1 MAINYN
7 TVTKRIFDILV
18 GSDYEVLMGDENA
31 KKTLDST
38 QAVRFY
44 VQDLHSMVFVDKK
57 EDKIKLYVSN
67 GEDADSI
74 EKLKNAIQK
83 TADHFM
89 LGFTVKNYGK
99 KLEPKDFAFQV
110 AVQESANMTG
120 TTKSSYQNL
129 NGGKLIIRHTKSINA
144 ESRGSRSRSIKSI
157 YVENKDG
164 ERFQFHTKWLTG
176 ARAMARHVGNGG
188 YPHDEV
194 GTTIKSLS
202 EEYSALRKFIRHAN
216 VKGFVNE
223 ETQGL
228 VEFAQKKTIA
238 IERAMRRMN
247 FEGLTV
253 NLAEADNDRAEQ
265 IKNSFTQHIT
275 SQAVESALPY
285 LQQLVLEKEAMDISH
300 EALRNVEDVVQ
311 RTPKF
316 EVIDM
321 DRNDHDN
328 PINLNFSDNDT
339 AIKHTAKYMRD
350 HIVDQQTKDAIDN
363 ALNHYDRWE
372 QDQKDQFNQIVRNMI
387 RKVVRINK
395 EQTQVPVDL
404 EVFESI
410 KKTAM
415 DFKIERILSK

>member
-7 TVTKRIFDILV
+7 NVTKRIFDILV
-18 GSDYEVLMGDENA
+18 GSDYQVLMGDENA
-31 KKTLDST
+31 KKTLDSSK
-38 QAVRFY
+38 AERFY
-44 VQDLHSMVFVDKK
+44 VQDLHSMVFVDKA

-67 GEDADSI
+67 MADADAV
-74 EKLKNAIQK
+74 EKLKSSIQK

-89 LGFTVKNYGK
+89 LGFSVKNYGK
-99 KLEPKDFAFQV
+99 KLEPKDFAFQI
-110 AVQESANMTG
+110 AVQESTNMTG
-120 TTKSSYQNL
+120 TTKSSYQSL

-157 YVENKDG
+157 FVENKDG
-164 ERFQFHTKWLTG
+164 ERFQFPVKWLTG
-176 ARAMARHVGNGG
+176 ARAMARHVGAGG
-188 YPHDEV
+188 YPHDAT
-194 GTTIKSLS
+194 GSTIRSLS
-202 EEYSALRKFIRHAN
+202 EEYTALRKFIRHAH

-223 ETQGL
+223 ETEGL

-253 NLAEADNDRAEQ
+253 NLAESDDDRTEQ
-265 IKNSFTQHIT
+265 LKNSFTQHIT

-285 LQQLVLEKEAMDISH
+285 LQKLMLEKEAMDVSH
-300 EALRNVEDVVQ
+300 EALSNVEQMVLN
-311 RTPKF
+311 TPKF
-316 EVIDM
+316 DVVDM
-321 DRNDHDN
+321 DRNDHNN

-339 AIKHTAKYMRD
+339 AIKHTAKYMMD
-350 HIVDQQTKDAIDN
+350 HIVDQNAKEAIDT
-363 ALNHYDRWE
+363 ALKHYDRWE
-372 QDQKDQFNQIVRNMI
+372 QDQKEHFNQIIRNMI

-415 DFKIERILSK
+415 NFKIERILSK

>member
-1 MAINYN
+1 MAINYSN
-7 TVTKRIFDILV
+7 VTKRIFDILV
-18 GSDYEVLMGDENA
+18 GSNYDVLMGDENA
-31 KKTLDST
+31 QKTLNPSE
-38 QAVRFY
+38 AIRFY
-44 VQDLHSMVFVDKK
+44 IQDLHSMVFVDKK

-67 GEDADSI
+67 GEDEDAVERLHD
-74 EKLKNAIQK
+74 AMQK

-89 LGFTVKNYGK
+89 LGFSAKNYGK

-110 AVQESANMTG
+110 AVHESVNMTG
-120 TTKSSYQNL
+120 TTKSSYQSL

-157 YVENKDG
+157 FVENKDG
-164 ERFQFHTKWLTG
+164 ERFQFPVKWLTG
-176 ARAMARHVGNGG
+176 ARAMARHVGGGG

-202 EEYSALRKFIRHAN
+202 EEYTALRKFIRHAH

-223 ETQGL
+223 ETEGL
-228 VEFAQKKTIA
+228 IEFAKKKTIA
-238 IERAMRRMN
+238 IEHAMRKMN

-253 NLAEADNDRAEQ
+253 KLAETEDANVDQ
-265 IKNSFTQHIT
+265 LKNSFTQHIT
-275 SQAVESALPY
+275 SQAVESALPF
-285 LQQLVLEKEAMDISH
+285 LQKLMLEKQALDVSH
-300 EALRNVEDVVQ
+300 DALRNVEDVVHN
-311 RTPKF
+311 TPKF
-316 EVIDM
+316 DVIDM

-339 AIKHTAKYMRD
+339 AIKHTAKYMMD
-350 HIVDQQTKDAIDN
+350 HIVDQKAKDAIAT
-363 ALNHYDRWE
+363 ALHHYDTWE
-372 QDQKDQFNQIVRNMI
+372 QDQKDSFNSVIRNMI

-410 KKTAM
+410 RKTAK
-415 DFKIERILSK
+415 DFSIERILSK